1 VAWYNKIQQQTKGE
15 KKMLD
20 TTYNGWTNRETWS
33 ANLLFSNDEGAYRF
47 LNTQVQLLLSKDS
60 TDKEIVD
67 LFRSFGEMLTDRAK
81 EEVGDLDKVDW
92 LEIGKIWID
101 ES

>member
-1 VAWYNKIQQQTKGE
+1 MTDTK
-15 KKMLD
+15 
-20 TTYNGWTNRETWS
+20 YNGWTNRETWS

-67 LFRSFGEMLTDRAK
+67 LFRSFGEMLTDNAK
-81 EEVGDLDKVDW
+81 AEVGDLNKVDW
-92 LEIGKIWID
+92 LEIGQTWID
-101 ES
+101 EL

>member
-1 VAWYNKIQQQTKGE
+1 MI
-15 KKMLD
+15 D

-33 ANLLFSNDEGAYRF
+33 ANLLFSNDESAYRF

-81 EEVGDLDKVDW
+81 EEVGDLNKVDW
-92 LEIGKIWID
+92 LEIGQTWID
-101 ES
+101 EL

>member
-1 VAWYNKIQQQTKGE
+1 MTN
-15 KKMLD
+15 

-81 EEVGDLDKVDW
+81 AEVGDLDKVDW
-92 LEIGKIWID
+92 LEIGKTWID

>member
-1 VAWYNKIQQQTKGE
+1 MSDTK
-15 KKMLD
+15 
-20 TTYNGWTNRETWS
+20 YNGWTNRETWS

-47 LNTQVQLLLSKDS
+47 INTQAQLLLSEDS
-60 TDKEIVD
+60 TEKEIVD

-92 LEIGKIWID
+92 LEIGQTWID
-101 ES
+101 EL